1 MVTLQ
6 LEQSSF
12 FFRAIIVSG
21 VVVGTGC
28 MPRQAAVVAP
38 VPDAL
43 GAASVLQDQTGL
55 ESPIRILFDW
65 ELNDAGVGVK
75 GRGVARVAPPY
86 RARLDLFLDN
96 GELVIKAAL
105 VDGELII
112 PAGAPD
118 DILPPPD
125 LMWGTLGVFRPD
137 LGTELLGGDRLDN
150 GLVRLR
156 YRYLDER
163 ELHYSMEDGVLRKLE
178 MLSDGDVV
186 QWVEVERDGETR
198 YPARATYRN
207 LTDFRE
213 LKITRQQLDQVDA
226 YPADIWD
233 PRAP

>member
-12 FFRAIIVSG
+12 FFRAIIVAT

-55 ESPIRILFDW
+55 ESPIRILFVW

-105 VDGELII
+105 VDGEF
-112 PAGAPD
+112 PQ
-118 DILPPPD
+118 
-125 LMWGTLGVFRPD
+125 
-137 LGTELLGGDRLDN
+137 ELQTISC
-150 GLVRLR
+150 RLR
-156 YRYLDER
+156 T
-163 ELHYSMEDGVLRKLE
+163 SCGVHSE
-178 MLSDGDVV
+178 YFD
-186 QWVEVERDGETR
+186 
-198 YPARATYRN
+198 RN
-207 LTDFRE
+207 QALNC
-213 LKITRQQLDQVDA
+213 
-226 YPADIWD
+226 
-233 PRAP
+233 